1 MTNTI
6 SKSIVSGAIW
16 SAFQMV
22 GTKVFSI
29 LGQLVLAWILLPQDF
44 GKISLVYTL
53 TSLGIVLQ
61 NFGLTDVLIS
71 RGKSFDV
78 LIPLAK
84 SITLVLAAASIVV
97 ILLLGV
103 VGGIIYSDIEI
114 IYLVIIYSLSIPFNT
129 FSVIPDAK
137 LRSTLQFKT
146 LSLAQFYG
154 VFLTQVF
161 TIILA
166 LLSFGVY
173 SFVIPAVIVAALN
186 YLYLNYHSGIGFLFK
201 VTFKR
206 WCHLVNN
213 SAWGFIYA
221 ICQKVIQQF
230 DFAVLGLFAL
240 QAEVGIYYLAFS
252 LSIQAI
258 GLLVGSIAPVLFPAL
273 SKVPKE
279 DNTQLKVIL
288 LRITTVLAL
297 LGMPFAMW
305 QAVSVKPLIILFLP
319 QKWNDCI
326 QLVQI
331 LSIGVGFQVVG
342 SLWTVA
348 LRLKA
353 DFKNQA
359 LYSILSSVYF
369 LALVIPFSYF
379 YKSTGTAVAVM
390 LFNITLSPVL
400 LYYSFNNFNISFREV
415 IYPHIKYFI
424 LSILIFGSIFYL
436 SNFIDNLY
444 VDLILNGIISPIIYL
459 FTIFVIDKEII
470 MDLIGKFKNR

>member
-1 MTNTI
+1 MTNTV

-22 GTKVFSI
+22 GTKIFSM

-84 SITLVLAAASIVV
+84 SITLVLAAVCIVV

-103 VGGIIYSDIEI
+103 VGGIIYDDIEI
-114 IYLVIIYSLSIPFNT
+114 TYLVIIFSLSIPFNT

-154 VFLTQVF
+154 VFLTQLF

-173 SFVIPAVIVAALN
+173 SFVIPTVIVAALN

-201 VTFKR
+201 VTFSR
-206 WCHLVNN
+206 WSHLVNN
-213 SAWGFIYA
+213 SAWGFVYA
-221 ICQKVIQQF
+221 VCQRVIQQF

-252 LSIQAI
+252 LSVQAI

-273 SKVPKE
+273 NKVPKE
-279 DNTQLKVIL
+279 DKTQLKAIL

-297 LGMPFAMW
+297 LGMPFALW

-353 DFKNQA
+353 DFKKQA
-359 LYSILSSVYF
+359 LYAVLTSLSF
-369 LALVIPFSYF
+369 LAFVIPFTYF
-379 YKSTGTAVAVM
+379 YKSTGTAIAVT
-390 LFNITLSPVL
+390 LFNITSSPVL
-400 LYYSFNNFNISFREV
+400 IYYSFKYFNINFREV
-415 IYPHIKYFI
+415 IYPYIKYFI
-424 LSILIFGSIFYL
+424 ISGLVFGGVFLITMRIENLYFTLLLNSIFSPILYGGIVFL
-436 SNFIDNLY
+436 IDKN
-444 VDLILNGIISPIIYL
+444 LIL
-459 FTIFVIDKEII
+459 
-470 MDLIGKFKNR
+470 DLCNKFKSR

>member
-1 MTNTI
+1 MTHTI

-22 GTKVFSI
+22 GTKVFSM

-44 GKISLVYTL
+44 GKIGLVYTL

-84 SITLVLAAASIVV
+84 SITLVMAATCIVV

-103 VGGIIYSDIEI
+103 VGGIIYHDIEI
-114 IYLVIIYSLSIPFNT
+114 TYLVLIFSLSIPFNT

-137 LRSTLQFKT
+137 LRHLLRFKT
-146 LSLAQFYG
+146 LSLAQFYS
-154 VFLTQVF
+154 VFLTQLL

-173 SFVIPAVIVAALN
+173 SFVIPAVMVAALN
-186 YLYLNYHSGIGFLFK
+186 YFYLNYHSGIGFLFK
-201 VTFKR
+201 ITFRR
-206 WCHLVNN
+206 WSHLVNS
-213 SAWGFIYA
+213 SAWGFVFA

-230 DFAVLGLFAL
+230 DFAVLGLFAV

-273 SKVPKE
+273 SKVPNGDK
-279 DNTQLKVIL
+279 TQLKIIL
-288 LRITTVLAL
+288 LRITTILAL
-297 LGMPFAMW
+297 LGMPFALW
-305 QAVSVKPLIILFLP
+305 QAVSAKPLIILFLS
-319 QKWNDCI
+319 QKWNGCI

-369 LALVIPFSYF
+369 LTLVIPFSYF
-379 YKSTGTAVAVM
+379 YKSTGTAIAVM
-390 LFNITLSPVL
+390 LFNITSSPVL
-400 LYYSFNNFNISFREV
+400 LYYSYKYFNINIREV
-415 IYPHIKYFI
+415 IYPYIKYFTI
-424 LSILIFGSIFYL
+424 SCVVFGGVFLISTRFE
-436 SNFIDNLY
+436 NLY
-444 VDLILNGIISPIIYL
+444 FDLLLNGILSPILYGGIV
-459 FTIFVIDKEII
+459 FFKDKNLIL
-470 MDLIGKFKNR
+470 DLISRFKNR

>member
-22 GTKVFSI
+22 GTKVFSM

-71 RGKSFDV
+71 RGKSFEV

-84 SITLVLAAASIVV
+84 SITLVLAAACIVI

-103 VGGIIYSDIEI
+103 VGGVIYNDIEI
-114 IYLVIIYSLSIPFNT
+114 TYLVFIFSLSIPFNT

-137 LRSTLQFKT
+137 LRSVLQFKT

-154 VFLTQVF
+154 VFLTQLF

-186 YLYLNYHSGIGFLFK
+186 YLYLNYHSGIGFFFK
-201 VTFKR
+201 VTFRR
-206 WCHLVNN
+206 WSHLVNN
-213 SAWGFIYA
+213 SAWGFVYA
-221 ICQKVIQQF
+221 VCQRVIQQF

-252 LSIQAI
+252 LSVQAI
-258 GLLVGSIAPVLFPAL
+258 SLLVGSIAPVLFPAL
-273 SKVPKE
+273 NKVPKE
-279 DNTQLKVIL
+279 DKTQLKVIL

-297 LGMPFAMW
+297 LGMPFALW
-305 QAVSVKPLIILFLP
+305 QAVSVKPLTLLFLP

-359 LYSILSSVYF
+359 LFSILSSIYF

-379 YKSTGTAVAVM
+379 YKSTGTAMAV
-390 LFNITLSPVL
+390 TLYNVTSSPVL
-400 LYYSFNNFNISFREV
+400 IYYSFKYFNINFREV
-415 IYPHIKYFI
+415 IYPYIKYFTISSIVFGGIFLISTHFENIYFNLLLNSI
-424 LSILIFGSIFYL
+424 LSPILYGGIVFL
-436 SNFIDNLY
+436 IDKN
-444 VDLILNGIISPIIYL
+444 LILDL
-459 FTIFVIDKEII
+459 FSR
-470 MDLIGKFKNR
+470 FKNR

>member
-1 MTNTI
+1 LTNTI

-22 GTKVFSI
+22 GTKVFSM
-29 LGQLVLAWILLPQDF
+29 LGQLILAWILLPQDF

-71 RGKSFDV
+71 RGKSFDI

-84 SITLVLAAASIVV
+84 SITFVLATASIVV
-97 ILLLGV
+97 VLLLGV
-103 VGGIIYSDIEI
+103 AGGIIYDDIEI
-114 IYLVIIYSLSIPFNT
+114 TYLVLIFSLSIPFNT

-137 LRSTLQFKT
+137 LRSTLQFRT

-154 VFLTQVF
+154 VFLTQLF

-201 VTFKR
+201 VTFRR
-206 WCHLVNN
+206 WSHLVNN
-213 SAWGFIYA
+213 SAWGFVSA
-221 ICQKVIQQF
+221 ICHRVIQQF

-252 LSIQAI
+252 LSVQAI

-273 SKVPKE
+273 NKVPKE
-279 DNTQLKVIL
+279 DKTQLKIIL
-288 LRITTVLAL
+288 LRITAVLAL
-297 LGMPFAMW
+297 LGMPFALW
-305 QAVSVKPLIILFLP
+305 QAVSVKPLILLFLP

-353 DFKNQA
+353 DFKKQA
-359 LYSILSSVYF
+359 LYAVLTSIYF

-379 YKSTGTAVAVM
+379 YKSTGTAIAVT
-390 LFNITLSPVL
+390 LFNITSSPVL
-400 LYYSFNNFNISFREV
+400 IYYSFKYFNINFREV
-415 IYPHIKYFI
+415 IYPYIKYFTISSVVFGGIFLITTYFENIYFNLLLNSI
-424 LSILIFGSIFYL
+424 LSPILYGGIVL
-436 SNFIDNLY
+436 LIDKN
-444 VDLILNGIISPIIYL
+444 LILDL
-459 FTIFVIDKEII
+459 FSR
-470 MDLIGKFKNR
+470 FKNR